1 MKLVSII
8 MPYYKKIYYVQKAI
22 DSVQM
27 QSYQNYELLI
37 IYDDTDLS
45 DFRRLHEITKKNNK
59 IKIIKNVKNLGA
71 GHSRNIGIKESA
83 GEFIAFIDADDE
95 WDAEKVYKQINFMSN
110 NNHNF
115 SFCNYKK
122 KIYNKIIEV
131 ISDKKFLNYEDLLT
145 SCVIGLSTV
154 IVRKNII
161 DENLFPKLKT
171 QEDFV
176 AWLKIT
182 KDNHK
187 AYNLNEIL
195 VTWNFD
201 RNSLS
206 TNYYQKIKD
215 AFLVYRKYQN
225 FSFIKSIYFVLVLS
239 INSLRRKF

>member
-45 DFRRLHEITKKNNK
+45 DFHRLREITKKNSK
-59 IKIIKNVKNLGA
+59 IKIIKNKKNLGA
-71 GHSRNIGIKESA
+71 GHSRNVGIKESA

-201 RNSLS
+201 KNSLS

-215 AFLVYRKYQN
+215 AFLVYSKYQN
-225 FSFIKSIYFVLVLS
+225 FSIIKSIYFVLVLS
-239 INSLRRKF
+239 INSLQRKF

>member
-22 DSVQM
+22 DSVQK

-45 DFRRLHEITKKNNK
+45 DLHRLHEITKKNSK
-59 IKIIKNVKNLGA
+59 IKIIKNKKNLGA
-71 GHSRNIGIKESA
+71 GHSRNVGIKESA

-115 SFCNYKK
+115 NFCNYRK